1 MKIKTLPFVVVAAV
15 LLGLSGCASTGQFFD
30 EATTTAKVK
39 KAIYSEPTLKVM
51 DISVSTEGGVV
62 ELTGTVKSRA
72 ERARAA
78 QVAAKVEGV
87 KKVNNQLK
95 VVSQ

>member
-1 MKIKTLPFVVVAAV
+1 MKTIKALLLAAA
-15 LLGLSGCASTGQFFD
+15 LLGLSGCASTGAFFD
-30 EATTTAKVK
+30 EASTTAKVK
-39 KAIYSEPTLKVM
+39 KAIYSEPSLKVM
-51 DISVSTEGGVV
+51 DISVSTEDGVV
-62 ELTGTVKSRA
+62 ELNGSVKSRA
-72 ERARAA
+72 ERAKAG

>member
-1 MKIKTLPFVVVAAV
+1 MKKTALAIFLTSA

-30 EATTTAKVK
+30 EASTTAKVK
-39 KAIYSEPTLKVM
+39 KAIYSEPSLKVM

-62 ELTGTVKSRA
+62 ELNGTVKSRA
-72 ERARAA
+72 ERAKAA
-78 QVAAKVEGV
+78 QVAARVEGV

>member
-1 MKIKTLPFVVVAAV
+1 
-15 LLGLSGCASTGQFFD
+15 
-30 EATTTAKVK
+30 VK
-39 KAIYSEPTLKVM
+39 KAIYSEPSLKVM

-62 ELTGTVKSRA
+62 ELTGSVKSRA
-72 ERARAA
+72 ERFKAG

>member
-1 MKIKTLPFVVVAAV
+1 MTPRVVIIGCGFGGLWAAQH
-15 LLGLSGCASTGQFFD
+15 L
-30 EATTTAKVK
+30 
-39 KAIYSEPTLKVM
+39 
-51 DISVSTEGGVV
+51 
-62 ELTGTVKSRA
+62 R
-72 ERARAA
+72 RAA

>member
-1 MKIKTLPFVVVAAV
+1 MKAMRTLILAAA
-15 LLGLSGCASTGQFFD
+15 LLGLSGCASTGAFFD
-30 EATTTAKVK
+30 EASTTAKVK
-39 KAIYSEPTLKVM
+39 KAIYSEPSLKVM
-51 DISVSTEGGVV
+51 DISVSTDGGVV
-62 ELTGTVKSRA
+62 ELTGSVKSRA
-72 ERARAA
+72 ERAKAA